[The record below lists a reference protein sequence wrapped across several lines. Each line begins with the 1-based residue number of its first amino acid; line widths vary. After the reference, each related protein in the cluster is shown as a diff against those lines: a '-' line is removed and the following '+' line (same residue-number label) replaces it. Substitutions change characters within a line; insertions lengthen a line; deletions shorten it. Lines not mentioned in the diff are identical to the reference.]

1 MTQGIIP
8 ILQEEGVAAIS
19 VGVNTVTAPPA
30 VPPIF
35 TWKFQNSSVIGI
47 WHPGT
52 QSAPEGK
59 TVPAPLDLY
68 I

>member
-1 MTQGIIP
+1 MVHIHLYQTYTWSVFIAAMTQGIIP

-47 WHPGT
+47 WHPG
-52 QSAPEGK
+52 
-59 TVPAPLDLY
+59 
-68 I
+68 